1 MMKEQLMSSLTRNR
15 SFSFFLL
22 LVIICLIAII
32 VTTITVGDLI
42 VVRNNFEVQSTLV
55 RNETEG
61 NIVTSVQ
68 TIDNGLKLFD
78 NTLNRR
84 MEEGFV
90 VFNAAYVEADGD
102 PSRMDLEALKHQLG
116 GDMELY
122 IINESGVVEFTTY
135 EPDLG
140 LDFKTTIP
148 YFYDYLMTI
157 KESHGFYPDRVVQ
170 EKATG
175 NIRKF
180 AYLPTLDHRYVLELG
195 LSAEAFKSERNSL
208 RYTDMIEAVRERNP
222 FIRDIR
228 IFTTAKRVVGNKSYI
243 PGPELD
249 ALLGDI
255 LSSKTS
261 REFRDPVQGITTKYL
276 YIDLRDE
283 DYASDMSLIVEITYD
298 DILIARSLQDIVAFH
313 VLVAII
319 GLMLGTVA
327 AFGISRYLTRPIAQ
341 ISGDVTTIARGD
353 LDHKVSPTLG
363 KEFGVLEKS
372 IDTMV
377 RSLKDMI
384 IQLQDSERRLKESE
398 ERYRGVVE
406 SQSEFITR
414 FLPDGTVT
422 FANEA
427 YCRYFGLDCQE
438 IIGKTFIPSIPEEE
452 HDLIRD
458 YFRSISSLQPERTI
472 EHRIVMPDGDVRW
485 QEWIDRGI
493 FDLDGN
499 LLEIQSV
506 GRDITERKKI
516 EEENRRLHDELEER
530 VKIRTAELEDAY
542 RELDSFSYSVSHD
555 LRAPLR
561 AIDGFST
568 ILLHEHSSLPEETI
582 RYLEK
587 IRENTRKMGA
597 LIDDLLNFS
606 RMSRQPL
613 NRFLIDPASVASE
626 AYEELRLEN
635 LGRKVNF
642 NIKEMPA
649 CSADPVLLNQVYEN
663 LLSNALKFTRK
674 REIADIEVG
683 ALEKDGRT
691 VYYVKDNGIGF
702 DMKYASKVF
711 GVFQRIHDDPAI
723 EGTGVGLAIVERLIH
738 RHGGKIWVES
748 SPGIG
753 TTFFFTLG

>member
-1 MMKEQLMSSLTRNR
+1 MSSLTKNR

-22 LVIICLIAII
+22 LVIIGLIALI
-32 VTTITVGDLI
+32 VTAITIGDLI
-42 VVRNNFEVQSTLV
+42 VVRNNFEEQSALM

-61 NIVTSVQ
+61 NIITSVHS
-68 TIDNGLKLFD
+68 IDNGLKLFD

-90 VFNAAYVEADGD
+90 VFNAAYVESGGE
-102 PSRMDLEALKHQLG
+102 PSRMDLEALKQELG

-122 IINESGVVEFTTY
+122 IINESGVVEYTTY

-140 LDFKTTIP
+140 LDFRTTIP

-157 KESHGFYPDRVVQ
+157 RESQGFYPDRVVQ

-175 NIRKF
+175 NLRKF
-180 AYLPTLDHRYVLELG
+180 AYLPTLDHRYILELG
-195 LSAEAFKSERNSL
+195 LSADAFRSERSSL

-228 IFTTAKRVVGNKSYI
+228 IFTTAKRVVGNKSYV

-255 LSSKTS
+255 LSSRTS
-261 REFRDPVQGITTKYL
+261 RDFRDPSKGITAKYL

-298 DILIARSLQDIVAFH
+298 DLLIAHPLQEIIGFH
-313 VLVAII
+313 ILVAIG

-341 ISGDVTTIARGD
+341 ISGDVTIIARGD

-384 IQLQDSERRLKESE
+384 SQLQDSERRLRESE

-414 FLPDGTVT
+414 FLPGGTVT

-427 YCRYFGLDCQE
+427 YCRYFGLDCHE

-458 YFRSISSLQPERTI
+458 HFRSISLSQPERTI
-472 EHRIVMPDGDVRW
+472 EHRIIKPDGDIRW

-506 GRDITERKKI
+506 GRDITARKRI
-516 EEENRRLHDELEER
+516 EEENRRLHEELEER
-530 VKIRTAELEDAY
+530 VQTRTADLEAAN

-568 ILLHEHSSLPEETI
+568 ILLHEHSTSLPKETI
-582 RYLEK
+582 QYLEK
-587 IRENTRKMGA
+587 IRENTMKMSE

-626 AYEELRLEN
+626 AYEELLLET
-635 LGRKVNF
+635 LGRTVRF
-642 NIKEMPA
+642 EIREMPA
-649 CSADPVLLNQVYEN
+649 CSADPVLLNQVYLN
-663 LLSNALKFTRK
+663 LLSNTLKFTRQ
-674 REIADIEVG
+674 REIAEIEIG

-711 GVFQRIHDDPAI
+711 GVFQRVHEDAAL
-723 EGTGVGLAIVERLIH
+723 EGTGVGLAIAERIIH
-738 RHGGKIWVES
+738 RHGGEIWVES
-748 SPGIG
+748 SPGAG

>member
-1 MMKEQLMSSLTRNR
+1 MSSLTRNR
-15 SFSFFLL
+15 SFSFYLL
-22 LVIICLIAII
+22 LVIIGLIALI
-32 VTTITVGDLI
+32 VTTITIGDLI
-42 VVRNNFEVQSTLV
+42 VVRNNFEEQSALM

-61 NIVTSVQ
+61 NIITSVYS
-68 TIDNGLKLFD
+68 IDNGLKLFD

-84 MEEGFV
+84 MEEAFV
-90 VFNAAYVEADGD
+90 AFNAAYVESGGD
-102 PSRMDLEALKHQLG
+102 PSRINLEALKQELG

-122 IINESGVVEFTTY
+122 LINESGVVEYTTY

-157 KESHGFYPDRVVQ
+157 RESHGFYPDRVVQ

-175 NIRKF
+175 NLRKF
-180 AYLPTLDHRYVLELG
+180 AYLPTLDRRYILELG
-195 LSAEAFKSERNSL
+195 LSADAFTPERSSL

-222 FIRDIR
+222 FIQDIR
-228 IFTTAKRVVGNKSYI
+228 IFTTAKRVVGNKSYV

-249 ALLGDI
+249 ALLDNI
-255 LSSKTS
+255 LSSRS
-261 REFRDPVQGITTKYL
+261 SPEFRDPDHGITTKYL

-298 DILIARSLQDIVAFH
+298 DNLLAQPLQEIVAFH
-313 VLVAII
+313 ILVAIS

-327 AFGISRYLTRPIAQ
+327 ALGISRYITRPIAQ
-341 ISGDVTTIARGD
+341 ISGDVTIIARGD
-353 LDHKVSPTLG
+353 LDHKVMPTLG
-363 KEFGVLEKS
+363 KEFVVLEKS

-384 IQLQDSERRLKESE
+384 SQLQDSERRLRESE

-414 FLPDGTVT
+414 FLPNGTVT

-427 YCRYFGLDCQE
+427 YCHYFGLDYHE

-452 HDLIRD
+452 HDLIRNH
-458 YFRSISSLQPERTI
+458 FRSISPLQPERTI
-472 EHRIVMPDGDVRW
+472 EHRIIMPDGDIRW

-493 FDLDGN
+493 FDLEGN

-506 GRDITERKKI
+506 GRDITERKRI
-516 EEENRRLHDELEER
+516 EEENRKLHEELEER
-530 VKIRTAELEDAY
+530 VRTRTAELEAAF

-568 ILLHEHSSLPEETI
+568 ILLREHPSSLQKETI
-582 RYLEK
+582 QYLEK
-587 IRENTRKMGA
+587 IRENARKMSV

-606 RMSRQPL
+606 RMSRQLL

-626 AYEELRLEN
+626 AYEELRLET
-635 LGRKVNF
+635 LGRTVHF
-642 NIKEMPA
+642 EIKEMPA
-649 CSADPVLLNQVYEN
+649 CSADPVLLKQVYLN
-663 LLSNALKFTRK
+663 LLSNALKFTRQ
-674 REIADIEVG
+674 REIAQIGIG

-711 GVFQRIHDDPAI
+711 GVFQQVHEDATL
-723 EGTGVGLAIVERLIH
+723 EGTGVGLAIVERIIH
-738 RHGGKIWVES
+738 RHGGRIWVES
-748 SPGIG
+748 SPGAG

>member
-1 MMKEQLMSSLTRNR
+1 MSSLTKNR

-22 LVIICLIAII
+22 LVIIGLIALI
-32 VTTITVGDLI
+32 VTAITIGDLI
-42 VVRNNFEVQSTLV
+42 VVRNNFEEQSALM

-61 NIVTSVQ
+61 NIITSVHS
-68 TIDNGLKLFD
+68 IDNGLKLFD

-90 VFNAAYVEADGD
+90 VFNAAYVESGGE
-102 PSRMDLEALKHQLG
+102 PSRMDLEALKQELG

-122 IINESGVVEFTTY
+122 IINESGVVEYTTY

-140 LDFKTTIP
+140 LDFRTTIP

-157 KESHGFYPDRVVQ
+157 RESQGFYPDRVVQ

-175 NIRKF
+175 NLRKF
-180 AYLPTLDHRYVLELG
+180 AYLPTLDHRYILELG
-195 LSAEAFKSERNSL
+195 LSADAFRSERSSL

-228 IFTTAKRVVGNKSYI
+228 IFTTAKRVVGNKSYV

-255 LSSKTS
+255 LSSRTS
-261 REFRDPVQGITTKYL
+261 RDFRDPSKGITAKYL

-298 DILIARSLQDIVAFH
+298 DLLIAHPLQEIIGFH
-313 VLVAII
+313 ILVAIG

-341 ISGDVTTIARGD
+341 ISGDVTIIARGD

-384 IQLQDSERRLKESE
+384 SQLQDSERRLRESE

-414 FLPDGTVT
+414 FLPGGTVT

-427 YCRYFGLDCQE
+427 YCRYFGLDCHE

-458 YFRSISSLQPERTI
+458 HFRSISLSQPERTI
-472 EHRIVMPDGDVRW
+472 EHRIIKPDGDIRW

-506 GRDITERKKI
+506 GRDITARKRI
-516 EEENRRLHDELEER
+516 EEENRRLHEELEER
-530 VKIRTAELEDAY
+530 VQTRTADLEAAN

-568 ILLHEHSSLPEETI
+568 ILLHEHSTSLPKETI
-582 RYLEK
+582 QYLEK
-587 IRENTRKMGA
+587 IRENTMKMSE

-626 AYEELRLEN
+626 AYEELLLET
-635 LGRKVNF
+635 LGRTVRF
-642 NIKEMPA
+642 EIREMPA
-649 CSADPVLLNQVYEN
+649 CSADPVLLNQVYLN
-663 LLSNALKFTRK
+663 LLSNALKFTRQ
-674 REIADIEVG
+674 REIAEIEIG

-711 GVFQRIHDDPAI
+711 GVFQRVHEDAAL
-723 EGTGVGLAIVERLIH
+723 EGTGVGLAIAERIIH
-738 RHGGKIWVES
+738 RHGGEIWVES
-748 SPGIG
+748 SPGAG